1 MFSEVFGRD
10 PNYNER
16 RLHLAKRKV
25 KIMAMVT
32 CIECGKEVSSEAK
45 TCPHCGKKLKMGFF
59 DKAKD
64 QALSLSESAKISERI
79 GNTIS
84 SIKSDNESGGIKKL
98 AKNKYVIGT
107 VVIIFSIV
115 TLIIIMRG
123 HGAPGCNDSNV
134 KALVLDISSGELK
147 NILLNQTIISEM
159 GTDPR
164 VQGSPK
170 YKDWNNLKNDN
181 DKIKKIIELVDK
193 QYVELNT
200 ELTGIRTNE
209 KNDKVKK
216 CNCSATLTFS
226 NGKSLPINYTAQ
238 FTEDGQLYAEVSG
251 LK

>member
-1 MFSEVFGRD
+1 MD
-10 PNYNER
+10 PLSSHR
-16 RLHLAKRKV
+16 RRGHRQGDSGP
-25 KIMAMVT
+25 
-32 CIECGKEVSSEAK
+32 E
-45 TCPHCGKKLKMGFF
+45 
-59 DKAKD
+59 
-64 QALSLSESAKISERI
+64 ALSLNESAKISERI